1 MARLATTDDSHL
13 FRYVGEVLAFQ
24 VRAGVSPHLVF
35 LAHPWEFRHWADR
48 KRLIYCSSDNYEV
61 LGRKLSL
68 LAGKYR
74 LRYVGM
80 KELAQSVS
88 AE

>member
-1 MARLATTDDSHL
+1 MTRLAITDDSHL
-13 FRYVGEVLAFQ
+13 LNYVGEVLAFQ
-24 VRAGVSPHLVF
+24 VGTGVSPHLVF
-35 LAHPWEFRHWADR
+35 LAHPWEFKEWVNKGRPA
-48 KRLIYCSSDNYEV
+48 YCSSRNYE
-61 LGRKLSL
+61 LLSRKFSL
-68 LAGKYR
+68 LAERYR